1 MCAIE
6 SGNLEI
12 FELILKQ
19 SQTDVNLKDSKTQKN
34 ALELALLDMN
44 RLEMAHDLVL
54 QKGADLNLT
63 DSKSLLKILI
73 YIFKITIFRSN
84 TFS

>member
-12 FELILKQ
+12 FELIVKQ
-19 SQTDVNLKDSKTQKN
+19 SKTDLNLKSKTQKN

-44 RLEMAHDLVL
+44 RLEMAQKLV
-54 QKGADLNLT
+54 QKNRADLNST
-63 DSKSLLKILI
+63 DSNSFSNIKF
-73 YIFKITIFRSN
+73 YFFFKFFRSDS
-84 TFS
+84 FP